1 MSSSVCGGPTQRF
14 YRNHVALQTDF
25 IEVEHNWD
33 LVVAR
38 HKGREHAPPRMLCD
52 AVQAYR
58 QDRKSNETPCGIA
71 IASCRSVPSPWA
83 QAVASTVARPAFK
96 LRVVT

>member
-1 MSSSVCGGPTQRF
+1 MSSSVCGGPTQRL

-38 HKGREHAPPRMLCD
+38 HKGREHAPPRMLRD

-58 QDRKSNETPCGIA
+58 QDRKSNETPCGMHGNRDCELPVGA
-71 IASCRSVPSPWA
+71 KPMGSSCC
-83 QAVASTVARPAFK
+83 
-96 LRVVT
+96 